1 MSAKYQ
7 SGKLAR
13 WSDTIAKFDL
23 DIQYWL
29 AQNIW
34 MLMQYHDIQQ
44 VLANTAAEKSDQAT
58 EVMNQVESKE
68 DPTTEEDTMEMASC
82 S

>member
-1 MSAKYQ
+1 
-7 SGKLAR
+7 
-13 WSDTIAKFDL
+13 
-23 DIQYWL
+23 
-29 AQNIW
+29 
-34 MLMQYHDIQQ
+34 MQYHDIQQ